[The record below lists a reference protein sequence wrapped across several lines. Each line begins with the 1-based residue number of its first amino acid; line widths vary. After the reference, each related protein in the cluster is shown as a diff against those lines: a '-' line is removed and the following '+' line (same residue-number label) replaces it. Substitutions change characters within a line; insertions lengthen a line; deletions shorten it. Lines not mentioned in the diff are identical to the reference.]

1 MVYRYFCMSFNV
13 FIAKINRLEDSI
25 LTKLNEIEARMS
37 TQLNDVVTSTSGLEA
52 RMSTKLDEV
61 VDQSIKRFERSIT
74 IKYNQGIESVKL
86 TNRREFE
93 KIEASI
99 QTIQWGLQ
107 NALGTSFELFNLVWL
122 QKFLSINHPHINL
135 EMSKH
140 FVDVNNIVNK
150 DTREFEIDI
159 YSEFPRVIAECT
171 TYVQA
176 SEMDKAK
183 KLLRI
188 KKFFEVTEN
197 VSDLKLSLIT
207 FDVNEEIRNDVIDFC
222 KNSQIELIMKAQN
235 KKQKKI

>member
-122 QKFLSINHPHINL
+122 FNL
-135 EMSKH
+135 
-140 FVDVNNIVNK
+140 V
-150 DTREFEIDI
+150 
-159 YSEFPRVIAECT
+159 
-171 TYVQA
+171 
-176 SEMDKAK
+176 
-183 KLLRI
+183 
-188 KKFFEVTEN
+188 
-197 VSDLKLSLIT
+197 
-207 FDVNEEIRNDVIDFC
+207 
-222 KNSQIELIMKAQN
+222 
-235 KKQKKI
+235 

>member
-37 TQLNDVVTSTSGLEA
+37 TQLNDVVTSTSGLEARMSTKLDQATSGLEA

-99 QTIQWGLQ
+99 QTIQWGYKMHSEQ
-107 NALGTSFELFNLVWL
+107 VSNNL
-122 QKFLSINHPHINL
+122 I
-135 EMSKH
+135 
-140 FVDVNNIVNK
+140 
-150 DTREFEIDI
+150 
-159 YSEFPRVIAECT
+159 
-171 TYVQA
+171 
-176 SEMDKAK
+176 
-183 KLLRI
+183 
-188 KKFFEVTEN
+188 
-197 VSDLKLSLIT
+197 
-207 FDVNEEIRNDVIDFC
+207 
-222 KNSQIELIMKAQN
+222 
-235 KKQKKI
+235 